1 MAIRGGNYGRVGR
14 ALGDSSLEINAIN
27 MESSPDYG
35 GLAEKSIQNRS
46 KERQAVTAA
55 EAVVEQT
62 GIREKA
68 KVKGYG
74 VLADSKKKI
83 ADIEAPAKRMAGLV
97 PAVGALA
104 SGAVLKRGMDLD
116 AADAI
121 ERKAEHKERLAEYK
135 KIFERSQ
142 STKPEPLP
150 APPMMEQPDLLPI
163 PKPGDTPSSSPTSS
177 TSQNVSTSVGDIDPQ
192 EMYTYVRTKHG
203 LSHNNALGY
212 MSNVMRESSF
222 QTNPQG
228 GDGGHSFGTLQ
239 WNDGAGRSTRMMK
252 HVPDWQTNWRGQVDF
267 SLSQN
272 QEAGYNQ
279 FATHFKT
286 HNYATPSLAGAAWTR
301 NFEKPAHPERDIQT
315 QDRWLSTANFSLPL
329 QQAPNDWPNP

>member
-14 ALGDSSLEINAIN
+14 ALGDSSLELNAIN
-27 MESSPDYG
+27 MESSPDWG

-68 KVKGYG
+68 RVKGYK
-74 VLADSKKKI
+74 VLADSEKKI
-83 ADIEAPAKRMAGLV
+83 AKIEAPARRMAGLV

-104 SGAVLKRGMDLD
+104 SGVVLKRGMDLD
-116 AADAI
+116 KADAI
-121 ERKAEHKERLAEYK
+121 ERKKEHLEKLAKYKE
-135 KIFERSQ
+135 IFDKSQ
-142 STKPEPLP
+142 PSKPEPLP
-150 APPMMEQPDLLPI
+150 APPMQEDPNLLPI
-163 PKPGDTPSSSPTSS
+163 PKPGDTPSSSSG
-177 TSQNVSTSVGDIDPQ
+177 TSQQLSASGGDIDPQ
-192 EMYTYVRTKHG
+192 ELYTYVRTKHG

-212 MSNVMRESSF
+212 MSNIFRESSF
-222 QTNPQG
+222 QTNPAG
-228 GDGGHSFGTLQ
+228 GDGGNSFGALQ
-239 WNDGAGRSTRMMK
+239 WNNAYGRSDRMMK
-252 HVPDWQTNWRGQVDF
+252 HVPDWQTNWKGQVDH

-272 QEAGYNQ
+272 QEHGYNV

-286 HNYATPSLAGAAWTR
+286 HNYETPSLAGAAWLR

-315 QDRWLSTANFSLPL
+315 QDRWLQSANFSLPL
-329 QQAPNDWPNP
+329 Q

>member
-14 ALGDSSLEINAIN
+14 ALGDSSLELNAIN

-68 KVKGYG
+68 KVKGYK
-74 VLADSKKKI
+74 LAADSKKKI
-83 ADIEAPAKRMAGLV
+83 AKMEAPARRMAGLV
-97 PAVGALA
+97 PAAGALA
-104 SGAVLKRGMDLD
+104 SAVVLKRGMDLD

-121 ERKAEHKERLAEYK
+121 ERKKEHAERLTKYEE
-135 KIFERSQ
+135 IFNRSQ
-142 STKPEPLP
+142 ASKPEPIP
-150 APPMMEQPDLLPI
+150 APPMLEKPTLLPI
-163 PKPGDTPSSSPTSS
+163 PKPGDTPSPSSSS
-177 TSQNVSTSVGDIDPQ
+177 GTSQQLSGSGGDIDPQ

-222 QTNPQG
+222 RTNPAG
-228 GDGGHSFGTLQ
+228 GDGGNSFGTLQ
-239 WNDGAGRSTRMMK
+239 WNNAYGRSDRMMK
-252 HVPDWQTNWRGQVDF
+252 NVPDWQTNWKGQVDF

-272 QEAGYNQ
+272 QEHGYNV

-286 HNYATPSLAGAAWTR
+286 HNYETPSLAGAAWLR

-315 QDRWLSTANFSLPL
+315 QDRWLQSANFSLPL
-329 QQAPNDWPNP
+329 